1 MHGEGRGIPHLL
13 LEIRNDL
20 LGDAAGQQRWAGLLA
35 AALVA
40 ATCKERTRRMAEFP
54 TTREMPLDPKASA
67 LLFID
72 VQNFSVRRD
81 GGEFKDV
88 SDAEIDGEV
97 RLLFRAARR
106 RVAIPN
112 MQRLQA
118 AFRAAGI
125 EVLYTTIESL
135 TKDGRD
141 RSLDYKITGFHV
153 PKGSW
158 DGKVIDEIAPGDDEI
173 VLPKTS
179 SSVFV
184 STHIDYLLRNLGV
197 RQLVLCGLVT
207 DQCVELAI
215 RDACDLGYLVTLV
228 PDACATYSQ
237 ERHDNT
243 LRAIKGYCR
252 QVSTAALVAEVGGG
266 EPAIV
271 KGRVRG

>member
-1 MHGEGRGIPHLL
+1 M
-13 LEIRNDL
+13 
-20 LGDAAGQQRWAGLLA
+20 AAD
-35 AALVA
+35 
-40 ATCKERTRRMAEFP
+40 FP
-54 TTREMPLDPKASA
+54 TTREIPLDPKESA

-72 VQNFSVRRD
+72 VQNFCARRD

-88 SDAEIDGEV
+88 PDSDIAGKYGYYFE
-97 RLLFRAARR
+97 RLKSL
-106 RVAIPN
+106 AIPN
-112 MQRLQA
+112 MQRLQK
-118 AFRAAGI
+118 AFRGAGI

-135 TKDGRD
+135 TSDGRD

-197 RQLVLCGLVT
+197 KQLVLSGLVT
-207 DQCVELAI
+207 DQCVESAI

-228 PDACATYSQ
+228 PDACATYNQ

-252 QVSTAALVAEVGGG
+252 QINTDALIEEISTRRAA
-266 EPAIV
+266 
-271 KGRVRG
+271 

>member
-1 MHGEGRGIPHLL
+1 MTASSLL
-13 LEIRNDL
+13 
-20 LGDAAGQQRWAGLLA
+20 
-35 AALVA
+35 
-40 ATCKERTRRMAEFP
+40 
-54 TTREMPLDPKASA
+54 TREVPLDPQVSA

-72 VQNFSVRRD
+72 VQNFAAKRD

-88 SDAEIDGEV
+88 SDADMANKYAYYFD
-97 RLLFRAARR
+97 RLNS
-106 RVAIPN
+106 VAIPN
-112 MQRLQA
+112 MQKLQA
-118 AFRAAGI
+118 AFRQAGI
-125 EVLYTTIESL
+125 EVLYATIESL

-153 PKGSW
+153 PKGSH

-197 RQLVLCGLVT
+197 RQLVISGIVT
-207 DQCVELAI
+207 DQCVESAV

-237 ERHDNT
+237 ERHDNS
-243 LRAIKGYCR
+243 LRTINGYCR
-252 QVSTAALVAEVGGG
+252 QVNTDALIAE
-266 EPAIV
+266 I
-271 KGRVRG
+271 KGAPKE